1 MNNVEMILS
10 DDATQTELTL
20 AGRIMAMLGA
30 GSTPYG
36 LLKVIRA
43 ENFPAT

>member
-1 MNNVEMILS
+1 MNNVVMILS

-30 GSTPYG
+30 GSTPM
-36 LLKVIRA
+36 A
-43 ENFPAT
+43 C